1 MRRDIRKNNKDEMS
15 MKIIKYSAIAV
26 AILTIIVFG
35 VLIYSK
41 KLNDTVKEGTL
52 TGEQLSSILNNTASQ
67 TENTESASSEIGK
80 SVNELSNEL
89 NTNNNVANSSNLNDK
104 NSSGTTNKNAETKYN
119 NVLTTNNINSNTT
132 TKTKYQQKCNY

>member
-15 MKIIKYSAIAV
+15 MRIIKYSAIAV
-26 AILTIIVFG
+26 AILTVIVFG

-52 TGEQLSSILNNTASQ
+52 TGEQLSSILNNTTNQ

-80 SVNELSNEL
+80 SINEMANEL
-89 NTNNNVANSSNLNDK
+89 NTNNAGTNNSISNSNAT
-104 NSSGTTNKNAETKYN
+104 NNKNRN
-119 NVLTTNNINSNTT
+119 TN
-132 TKTKYQQKCNY
+132 